1 MNYDKK
7 LKRILAF
14 ILAAALVITYMPSGM
29 KAYALGESDQPEV
42 TESVAEESA
51 AAVSEP
57 SDDADEE
64 ADEDIPPI
72 RERRPRRRTHR
83 WRPVQEVALQE

>member
-64 ADEDIPPI
+64 ADEEGI
-72 RERRPRRRTHR
+72 RGTSLDLHTLKKDRPSGRSF
-83 WRPVQEVALQE
+83 LFC